1 MNNDCNIRHT
11 CERNDEDTNCE
22 DAKNSEVDALA
33 PLIASVAKYAISRGN
48 TFYVLNVGGKSI
60 GRVVSESQGAIEVD
74 L

>member
-1 MNNDCNIRHT
+1 VNNDCNIRHT

-22 DAKNSEVDALA
+22 DAKNSEADALA